1 MQAFEGADV
10 VLHLA
15 VDQRRAVPEQQRLF
29 NNMQMTLNVMEA
41 AVRHHVSRI
50 VFASSNWAV
59 KALERELAPA
69 CYMPDGPKIGSEAQP
84 RPIDAYG
91 IGKACGEIAGRTF
104 VDQQKLASFVSVRI
118 GWYPPRPL
126 PMNKDYR
133 RLGIGA
139 QDLRGLFRS
148 CVEAEFT
155 GFHVVYGISA
165 QPIAPYDL
173 SHTRRLLSW
182 EPQQLP

>member
-1 MQAFEGADV
+1 MEAFEGANV

-15 VDQRRAVPEQQRLF
+15 VDQREAVPEQQLLF

-41 AVRHHVSRI
+41 AVRYHVPRI
-50 VFASSNWAV
+50 VFASSAWTV
-59 KALERELAPA
+59 KALEQELAPA
-69 CYMPDGPKIGSEAQP
+69 CYMPDGPKISSEAQP
-84 RPIDAYG
+84 RPMNSYG
-91 IGKACGEIAGRTF
+91 IGKACGEITGHML
-104 VDQQKLASFVSVRI
+104 VDQQKLASFVAVRI

-126 PMNKDYR
+126 PMNEHYQ
-133 RLGIGA
+133 RLGITA

-155 GFHVVYGISA
+155 GFHVVYGVSA

-182 EPQQLP
+182 EPRQTP